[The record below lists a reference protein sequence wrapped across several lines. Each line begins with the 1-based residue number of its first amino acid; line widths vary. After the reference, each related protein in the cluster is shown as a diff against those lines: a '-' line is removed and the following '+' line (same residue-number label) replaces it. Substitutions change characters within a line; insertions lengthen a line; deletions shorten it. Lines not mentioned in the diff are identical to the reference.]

1 MTREQAARIRETGQA
16 FDDALR
22 AAGIA
27 DLDVMT
33 MVCVALDGE
42 EPEQEIEDDDDNH

>member
-1 MTREQAARIRETGQA
+1 MTKEQAAKIRETGQA

-33 MVCVALDGE
+33 MVDIALDGE
-42 EPEQEIEDDDDNH
+42 EPEQEIDDDDNR